1 MVNVTKKTSV
11 ASRKPAAKK
20 EGWQAEKS
28 AMTRN
33 AILEAA
39 IQCFIDL
46 GYANTTTALIA
57 EYAGVSRGA
66 MMHHFPSRASVLK
79 ATIEYLHDKRLTEF
93 SKTMSN
99 IDDPEKILTRD
110 RVEQFVKAA
119 WEYVNQPFSIAFME
133 VLMASRS
140 DEELREVL
148 DPLEKEYEKQFLI
161 TVKAVFPHWQDLEIL
176 ETANDI
182 VHFMLSGM
190 ALNQIKIHKQSRTT
204 RILNFLTES
213 LETLYTS
220 AVESKGSQEPKK
232 KD

>member
-1 MVNVTKKTSV
+1 VAKVTKKTSV

-66 MMHHFPSRASVLK
+66 MMHHFPSRSSVLK

-93 SKTMSN
+93 RKTMAN
-99 IDDPEKILTRD
+99 IDDPEEMLNRD
-110 RVEQFVKAA
+110 RVAQSVKAA
-119 WEYVNQPFSIAFME
+119 WDYVNQPFSIAFME

-176 ETANDI
+176 ETANDV

-190 ALNQIKIHKQSRTT
+190 ALNQIKIHRQSRTT
-204 RILNFLTES
+204 RILDFLTES

-220 AVESKGSQEPKK
+220 AVESKGSQQPKK